1 MLIFNN
7 HNRTEDAGL
16 TNFRGKFFY
25 QVPRQTFTCSKS
37 TIDTL
42 QQGVKNVKS
51 QFFIV
56 NFEHIS
62 YLFWCLYFRL
72 ELVFVCWVTSN
83 VEVQSEPSHQR
94 RNIFQQNL
102 KTESC
107 QLLLQSYPSYL
118 FPGYISAMEK
128 HLNNIRGHCSTVYV
142 ADLQEPNLLRIGYLS
157 NEVTAKFFCCSDQ

>member
-16 TNFRGKFFY
+16 TKFRGKFFY
-25 QVPRQTFTCSKS
+25 QVPQQTFTCSKS

-62 YLFWCLYFRL
+62 YVFQCLHFRL
-72 ELVFVCWVTSN
+72 EQVFVCWVTSN

-118 FPGYISAMEK
+118 FPGYISAMDK
-128 HLNNIRGHCSTVYV
+128 YLFKVDNKNI
-142 ADLQEPNLLRIGYLS
+142 
-157 NEVTAKFFCCSDQ
+157 